1 MTEGEN
7 PCLPWT
13 KVKQKVKNYNQDKWE
28 LGNHN
33 YCRNPGEG
41 KDREYCYVSL
51 KKWEYC
57 ATKTCSKL
65 TNDSF
70 MLNIRYFNN
79 RILVREGNFTHENLF
94 KK

>member
-1 MTEGEN
+1 MTEGGN

-13 KVKQKVKNYNQDKWE
+13 KEKQKVKKYNQDTWE

-33 YCRNPGEG
+33 HCRNPGEG

-65 TNDSF
+65 
-70 MLNIRYFNN
+70 IKGYH
-79 RILVREGNFTHENLF
+79 RIVIYDCI
-94 KK
+94 